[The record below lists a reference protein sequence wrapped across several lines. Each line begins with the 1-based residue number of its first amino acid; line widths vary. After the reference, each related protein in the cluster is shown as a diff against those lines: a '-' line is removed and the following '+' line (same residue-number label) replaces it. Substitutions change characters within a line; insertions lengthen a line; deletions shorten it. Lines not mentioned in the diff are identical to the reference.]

1 MRKRFIIPFI
11 VLFFTSCSTV
21 RYMNSPNDLQNIP
34 AVLYLKNGI
43 VINGNLVVNL
53 NTSLTMPVSIQ
64 SQNNKKFKYT
74 LNEING
80 FSIEGNYF
88 NLNDIKSD
96 FLESRERVFMK
107 RLTPLNS
114 RIVLYEHSFN
124 TTNNIN
130 YTDKYAYRSLYYIH
144 FENDKGNEVW
154 PLHGKKFTPLFSSK
168 MSLIVK
174 DCQELSD
181 KIQNKQ
187 EGYFFPE
194 FTGDN
199 KQLNVMM
206 KIIEEYNKCQ

>member
-1 MRKRFIIPFI
+1 
-11 VLFFTSCSTV
+11 
-21 RYMNSPNDLQNIP
+21 MNSPNDLQNIP
-34 AVLYLKNGI
+34 AVLYLKNGTI
-43 VINGNLVVNL
+43 VNGNLVVNL
-53 NTSLTMPVSIQ
+53 NTSLTRPVSIQ

-88 NLNDIKSD
+88 NLNDIKND

-107 RLTPLNS
+107 RLTPENS
-114 RIVLYEHSFN
+114 RIVLYEHLFN

-130 YTDKYAYRSLYYIH
+130 YTDKYAHRPLYYIH
-144 FENDKGNEVW
+144 FVNDKENEVW

-168 MSLIVK
+168 MSLILK

-199 KQLNVMM
+199 RQLNVMM